1 MNSQQPDIAII
12 GAGVAGLSCAR
23 RLHDAGLSFTLYEAS
38 DGIGGR
44 VRTDVVEGFRL
55 DRGFQVFLPA
65 YPAAKKLLNYSDLE
79 LRPFYRGAMVRWA
92 GKTHRLADPLH
103 HPLDALRYFSDAL
116 VPWKDKWLTLLL
128 RKQLLGLRTI
138 PRDRTE
144 VPTMDFLRDWGFSP
158 TFINHFL
165 RPFFGGVF
173 MDRELTASSRMFEFT
188 FAMCDRSG
196 TAVPAQGMQAIPDQ
210 IAEALPAECL
220 RLNHRVVAVNP
231 GEIVLESGLIIHA
244 RHIIMATG
252 EAEAARLFP
261 AGFDHA
267 QPEMRATT
275 CLYFTTD
282 QPMPTERMLYLDG
295 DLRGPVNHAC
305 ILSNVAPER
314 APEGRHL
321 ISTSVLGSPSSAE
334 LVEVVREQMRDWF
347 GPVVDHWHHLRTYQV
362 RNAQPISRQMHVGS
376 TGLPTL
382 LAPGLYRCGDYCEDV
397 SLNGMM
403 ISGSNTADA
412 CIAALQ

>member
-1 MNSQQPDIAII
+1 MKPQQPDIAII

-23 RLHDAGLSFTLYEAS
+23 KLHDAGFGFTIYEAS

-44 VRTDVVEGFRL
+44 VRTDVVDGFRL

-65 YPAAKKLLNYSDLE
+65 YPAAKKVLNYPDLD

-92 GKTHRLADPLH
+92 GKSHRLADPLH
-103 HPLDALRYFSDAL
+103 HPADALRNLSDAM
-116 VPWKDKWLTLLL
+116 VPWRDKWLTLLL

-138 PRDRTE
+138 PRDRPE

-158 TFINHFL
+158 IFINHFL

-173 MDRELTASSRMFEFT
+173 MDRELNASSRMFEFT
-188 FAMCDRSG
+188 FAMCDRGG
-196 TAVPAQGMQAIPDQ
+196 TAIPAQGMQAIPDQ
-210 IAEALPAECL
+210 IAKPLLEGCIHF
-220 RLNHRVVAVNP
+220 NHRVVAVNP
-231 GEIVLESGLIIHA
+231 GEIVLESGLIVHA
-244 RHIIMATG
+244 RHIIIATG

-261 AGFDHA
+261 AASDDS

-275 CLYFTTD
+275 CLYFATD
-282 QPMPTERMLYLDG
+282 QPMPAERILYLDG

-305 ILSNVAPER
+305 IVSNVAPER
-314 APEGRHL
+314 APKGHHL
-321 ISTSVLGSPSSAE
+321 IATSVLGSPSSAE

-362 RNAQPISRQMHVGS
+362 RNAQPISRQLHVGA
-376 TGLPTL
+376 TPLPSV
-382 LAPGLYRCGDYCEDV
+382 LAPGVYRCGDYCEDV

-403 ISGSNTADA
+403 MSGGKAADA
-412 CIAALQ
+412 CIEALR

>member
-103 HPLDALRYFSDAL
+103 HPLDALRNFSDAM

-382 LAPGLYRCGDYCEDV
+382 LAPGLYRCDDYCEDV

-403 ISGSNTADA
+403 ISGSKTADA